1 MIRRLCVLGV
11 GLIGGSLAL
20 ALKQAK
26 GVGEVV
32 GYERDPVARG
42 KALSLGIID
51 RAEFHLPEALRG
63 ADVVVLAAPLGAM
76 EELLQ
81 EMAPSLKPGMVVTD
95 VGSVKGSVVAAARV
109 KLGEHIADFVPGHP
123 IVGTEKNGP
132 EAAFADLFQ
141 LHKVLLTPL
150 PESRAGAVR
159 MIRTMWHQVGA
170 EVIETSISHHDR
182 VLAGTSHLP
191 HILAYTLMDM
201 LAKLGETQEALQFAA
216 GGFRDFS
223 RIASS
228 DPDVWRDI
236 CLANKEP
243 LVAILE
249 QFRAELHGVG
259 EAIHHGDGAKLAEI
273 FTRAK
278 AARDAYYER

>member
-1 MIRRLCVLGV
+1 MIQRLCILGV

-32 GYERDPVARG
+32 GYERDPFARD
-42 KALSLGIID
+42 KALSLGIVD
-51 RAEFHLPEALRG
+51 RAELHLAEALRG
-63 ADVVVLAAPLGAM
+63 ADMVVLAAPLGAM

-81 EMAPSLKPGMVVTD
+81 AMAPSLKPGMVVTD
-95 VGSVKGSVVAAARV
+95 VGSVKGSVVTAARA
-109 KLGEHIADFVPGHP
+109 KLGTRIVDFVPGHP
-123 IVGTEKNGP
+123 IAGTEKNGP
-132 EAAFADLFQ
+132 EAAFADLFH

-150 PESRAGAVR
+150 PESRAVAVGMVR
-159 MIRTMWHQVGA
+159 AMWHQVGA

-191 HILAYTLMDM
+191 HILAYTLVDM

-228 DPDVWRDI
+228 DPNVWRDI

-243 LVAILE
+243 LLALLE
-249 QFRAELHGVG
+249 RFRTELHGIG
-259 EAIHHGDGAKLAEI
+259 EAIHRNDGAKLAEI
-273 FTRAK
+273 FARAK
-278 AARDAYYER
+278 TARDAHYER